1 MADENQIVLK
11 REVDRVALSNQSR
24 FVIKRKFWSFLER
37 KFYVWTHDGQP
48 ILFVKHP
55 LFRFRDEFNICSDE
69 TETHKIYK
77 LKSRQVIAIN
87 FNYDLTDAQTGALLA
102 TITKKGLKSLV
113 RDTFLIL
120 DENGAEIG
128 QMREHGAAILRRFF
142 PWLTSRHEITMH
154 GQPAATIQQVFRF
167 FNKEFN
173 VEINQGTADHRFVLA
188 CALLAVIAEAR
199 REDSNY

>member
-77 LKSRQVIAIN
+77 LK
-87 FNYDLTDAQTGALLA
+87 
-102 TITKKGLKSLV
+102 
-113 RDTFLIL
+113 
-120 DENGAEIG
+120 
-128 QMREHGAAILRRFF
+128 
-142 PWLTSRHEITMH
+142 
-154 GQPAATIQQVFRF
+154 
-167 FNKEFN
+167 
-173 VEINQGTADHRFVLA
+173 
-188 CALLAVIAEAR
+188 
-199 REDSNY
+199 